1 MGQRTNNKSQE
12 AELLKK
18 MTGAVAPLKV
28 NESNEPKHIVK
39 EEPKPVTNVDT
50 NEVDNIESI
59 VDEFYREQNE
69 KELKQDIAGN
79 YTLVVN
85 HDLMERLDKLAEHY
99 PRGFKSELVG
109 KALETFVSLYEKKPL
124 PEKRKKRGRR

>member
-1 MGQRTNNKSQE
+1 MSNKIKSIVGGFDSKTNPSEQ
-12 AELLKK
+12 
-18 MTGAVAPLKV
+18 
-28 NESNEPKHIVK
+28 PKTPISGKPTETPK
-39 EEPKPVTNVDT
+39 EEPNDITNVTT

-59 VDEFYREQNE
+59 VDEFYKEQNE

-85 HDLMERLDKLAEHY
+85 HALMERLDKLAEHY
-99 PRGFKSELVG
+99 PRGFKSDLVN